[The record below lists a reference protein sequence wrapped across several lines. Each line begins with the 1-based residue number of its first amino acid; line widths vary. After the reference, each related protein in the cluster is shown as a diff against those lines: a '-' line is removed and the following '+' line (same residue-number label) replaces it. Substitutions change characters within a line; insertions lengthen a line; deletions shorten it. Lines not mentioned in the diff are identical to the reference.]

1 MITIF
6 AAVDKRQIEKFENGA
21 VSKKTLTN
29 ILVKSDRIG
38 LSQIDRA
45 LNVLSGGDE
54 ESPYWAVFG
63 GEVLAGGDG
72 EALTVDPIP
81 FEKKSSDVFEVC
93 DPAVYQN
100 EEEVC
105 LISEFLEEIDEAVF
119 KIQFDAKIKKL
130 TKWSLFSQKKKEL
143 KENADEIF
151 GVFWADFDR
160 LKSFYKNIHAY
171 ECVVIFTL
179 YEEEDFEMSD

>member
-6 AAVDKRQIEKFENGA
+6 AAVEKGKIEKFENGA
-21 VSKKTLTN
+21 VSKKTFN
-29 ILVKSDRIG
+29 GILVKSNRIG
-38 LSQIDRA
+38 LPQIDRA
-45 LNVLSGGDE
+45 LNVLAGGDE

-63 GEVLAGGDG
+63 GDVLVGGDG
-72 EALTVDPIP
+72 EALIIDPIP
-81 FEKKSSDVFEVC
+81 FEKKSSDVFEIC

-100 EEEVC
+100 EEEAG
-105 LISEFLEEIDEAVF
+105 LISAFLEEIDEAVF

-130 TKWSLFSQKKKEL
+130 TRWSLFSQKKKEL